1 MTTHRNHTKPAR
13 PRCHTAGR
21 VGGQRSLTVM
31 DPFMTASHMREVSRT
46 VLDPGATL
54 GRFVVRER
62 IGSGG
67 QWDVYLAH
75 DMITDMEVA
84 IKFIDLGADDKSAA
98 DLLRHEKLAADGVQ
112 DHRHVINVHDLHEVK
127 HGGTQFLVLS
137 AEYGDGGTLERWLTV
152 AREDVVRRREC
163 APEFLRQMGLGV
175 AALHKAG
182 IFLLDLK
189 PSNMLFVRG
198 TLKIADLGGAVD
210 AVRSTAGWGGM
221 GTPAYMSP
229 ARRSFGP
236 WGASEDIYS
245 LGAIFY
251 EMISPA
257 CRPPFAEMTSRRQTS
272 GAQTVG
278 SVLQDLPAG
287 QAEILS
293 RCLADDPRE
302 RYPSIE
308 DLLSAIEGCRSR
320 DPEADGRRQ
329 AKVDELW
336 QDACEQVGYGQF
348 DQAGA
353 KCQEVLALAPSH
365 VQALAM
371 LREIQQRC
379 ERAGTI
385 YSTIEKGLPT
395 EGVDSLVLLLQE
407 AVSTYPNHPAGTAV
421 QIKLQVKKGQYQHA
435 MQAGVA
441 AVRQSDWE
449 NARCWFALGKQLNPG
464 GTVVEGAFGVTE
476 VVMAYAQRMRCLI
489 DRAIAASDRQQAIS
503 LAGHLDDYLASMA
516 RRTLPERGHAR

>member
-1 MTTHRNHTKPAR
+1 MTTHRNPTKHAR

-21 VGGQRSLTVM
+21 VGGQRSVTVM
-31 DPFMTASHMREVSRT
+31 DPFMTASHVRAASRA
-46 VLDPGATL
+46 VLDPGVTL

-75 DMITDMEVA
+75 DAITDMEVA
-84 IKFIDLGADDKSAA
+84 IKFVDLGADDASTA
-98 DLLRHEKLAADGVQ
+98 DLLRQEKLVADGVQ

-137 AEYGDGGTLERWLTV
+137 TEYGDGGTLDGWLTI

-163 APEFLRQMGLGV
+163 APGLLRQLCQGV
-175 AALHKAG
+175 AALHEAR

-198 TLKIADLGGAVD
+198 MLKIADLGGAVD
-210 AVRSTAGWGGM
+210 ATRSTASVVGT

-251 EMISPA
+251 EMVSPA

-272 GAQTVG
+272 GAQTVW
-278 SVLQDLPAG
+278 SVLQDLPVE
-287 QAEILS
+287 QAEILR

-302 RYPSIE
+302 RYRSVD
-308 DLLSAIEGCRSR
+308 DLLAAVESCLGRDREAEECRR
-320 DPEADGRRQ
+320 VEL
-329 AKVDELW
+329 DELW
-336 QDACEQVGYGQF
+336 RAACEDVGSGQL

-353 KCQEVLALAPSH
+353 KCQEMLSLAPSH

-421 QIKLQVKKGQYQHA
+421 QIKLQVKTGQYQHA
-435 MQAGVA
+435 MQAGVT

-449 NARCWFALGKQLNPG
+449 NARCWFALGRQLNPG
-464 GTVVEGAFGVTE
+464 GTVAEGAFGVTE

-489 DRAIAASDRQQAIS
+489 DRAIAAGDRQQAIS
-503 LAGHLDDYLASMA
+503 LAGRLDDYLENMS